1 METNPEREQQGWSWP
16 TQPLRVISVMMLM
29 HLQPQEVPP
38 AQTAKEEEDNDPKV
52 PVQWLRQK
60 DLDNP

>member
-1 METNPEREQQGWSWP
+1 
-16 TQPLRVISVMMLM
+16 M

-38 AQTAKEEEDNDPKV
+38 AQTAKKDKEDSDPKV

-60 DLDNP
+60 DFDNP